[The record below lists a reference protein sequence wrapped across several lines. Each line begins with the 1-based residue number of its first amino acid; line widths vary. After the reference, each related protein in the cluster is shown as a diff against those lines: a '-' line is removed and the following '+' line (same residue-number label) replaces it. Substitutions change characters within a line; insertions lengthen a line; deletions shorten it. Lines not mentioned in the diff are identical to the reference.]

1 MSDFDALL
9 GESLAPAHIS
19 YDAAMR
25 LWEAWLAAYPLP
37 TNAALD
43 ARLAD
48 PGTRAGFAAL
58 CRARGIYHF
67 PTVEFV
73 AALTALLRR
82 LPAPYVEVGAGQGDL
97 ARAIRADGLP
107 IVASDDGTWWS
118 DSLPDDVAR
127 CDLSTALARYRPT
140 SVLCVWPP
148 RATDWPALFRAAST
162 VQSYLLI
169 GDGPRGMTGNVAAW
183 EDAPGWRH
191 RWLPHLAALGRCRL
205 DADGAL
211 HTRALLVRRGEAV

>member
-1 MSDFDALL
+1 MSDFDTML
-9 GESLAPAHIS
+9 GASLAPARIS

-25 LWEAWLAAYPLP
+25 EWDAWLAAHPLP

-48 PGTRAGFAAL
+48 PCTRAGFVAL

-73 AALTALLRR
+73 AVLASLLCQ

-97 ARAIRADGLP
+97 ARALRAHDLP
-107 IVASDDGTWWS
+107 IVATDDGTWWP
-118 DSLPDDVAR
+118 DALPDDVAR
-127 CDLSTALARYRPT
+127 CDLSAALARDRPAT
-140 SVLCVWPP
+140 VLSVWPP
-148 RATDWPALFRAAST
+148 RATDWPALFRAVPT

-169 GDGPRGMTGNVAAW
+169 GDGPRGMTGNRAAW
-183 EDAPGWRH
+183 GTAPGWRH

-211 HTRALLVRRGEAV
+211 HTRALLARRDEAV